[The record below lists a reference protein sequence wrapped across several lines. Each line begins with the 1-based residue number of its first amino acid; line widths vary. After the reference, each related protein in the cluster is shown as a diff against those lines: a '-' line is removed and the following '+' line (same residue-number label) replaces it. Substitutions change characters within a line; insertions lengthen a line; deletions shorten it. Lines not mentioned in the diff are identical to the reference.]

1 MKKKQC
7 RTAVWYPA
15 SQHPVEDGW
24 YLVSTLYVE
33 GGNDCTEIK
42 TAKCIKGDWSSFA
55 DGMKGG
61 EKLTYWMLIPTL
73 PDHPPFTQLHES
85 LYTNP

>member
-1 MKKKQC
+1 MTKKQC

-15 SQHPVEDGW
+15 TQHPVEDGY
-24 YLVSTLYVE
+24 YLVSTQYPE

-42 TAKCIKGDWSSFA
+42 TARCINGDWRGFA
-55 DGMKGG
+55 DGMRDG

-85 LYTNP
+85 LYKTP

>member
-15 SQHPVEDGW
+15 TQHLVEDGY
-24 YLVSTLYVE
+24 YLVSTQYPE

-42 TAKCIKGDWSSFA
+42 TARCINGDWRGFA
-55 DGMKGG
+55 DGMRDGKADLLDADPYVTGS
-61 EKLTYWMLIPTL
+61 
-73 PDHPPFTQLHES
+73 PPFTQLHES
-85 LYTNP
+85 LYTTP